1 MSDLASAVKK
11 NAGLAKLLGI
21 VMIILGVMALFTPL
35 AAGGAVAIVV
45 GLFLLVGG
53 FSQFLFAFKA
63 GVGQGGILLVI
74 VGLLTMLAGI
84 WMLARPLQ
92 GLLALTW
99 FLALYFL
106 ISGISELI
114 AGFQM
119 KPVQGWGWTAFDGV
133 VGILLAIL
141 IWRQWPVSGVWAIG
155 ILVGIRL
162 IFGGWGLFALGSAAK
177 AVAGAVESDAA

>member
-1 MSDLASAVKK
+1 MSDLASAIKK
-11 NAGLAKLLGI
+11 NAGLAMLLGI
-21 VMIILGVMALFTPL
+21 VMIILGVLALFTPL
-35 AAGGAVAIVV
+35 AAASAVAVIV
-45 GLFLLVGG
+45 GLFLLMGG
-53 FSQFLFAFKA
+53 FSQFLFAFKL
-63 GVGQGGILLVI
+63 GVGHGGILLAI
-74 VGLLTMLAGI
+74 IGLLTVLAGI

-92 GLLALTW
+92 GVLALTW

-106 ISGISELI
+106 ISGIGELI

-119 KPVQGWGWTAFDGV
+119 KPVQGWGWTVFDGI

-162 IFGGWGLFALGSAAK
+162 IFGGWGLFALGSAAR
-177 AVAGAVESDAA
+177 AIAGALESEAA